1 MDEDKQANVQVEKLR
16 ARAVSFSRDVCFS
29 RVLSCPN
36 GVPQVDI
43 HCYTRADDTEAAKE
57 YFGENSGG
65 IPIRYTA
72 VLNFAF
78 WWWCYLIFLL
88 AKFSDVRLL
97 LCEIHNIGWLLCL
110 DCFTQG
116 IQRPR

>member
-16 ARAVSFSRDVCFS
+16 VRALSFSREVCFS
-29 RVLSCPN
+29 RVLTCTHDDKTR
-36 GVPQVDI
+36 VDI
-43 HCYTRADDTEAAKE
+43 HCYCRADDTEAAKE

-78 WWWCYLIFLL
+78 
-88 AKFSDVRLL
+88 
-97 LCEIHNIGWLLCL
+97 EIK
-110 DCFTQG
+110 
-116 IQRPR
+116 